1 MTTRVVSLAQAV
13 RTRPLGGHSVAG
25 RWHQRQELVAHA
37 RRFRGRHHAAAIAVV
52 VLLAVFAFRLFPGQE
67 VTILS
72 NGQAF
77 RVSAVFDAQ
86 QEALGAASITLGP
99 GDSLLVADAD
109 RHASIAVQRARP
121 VTVAVDGESL
131 AFGTTAATAG
141 GALAEAGVVLRPG
154 DVVLMDGVPA
164 SERAPLAGVRYASG
178 ALPASVPSATRPV
191 ALSVIRA
198 RPYTVYIDT
207 VRVDVNSAATT
218 VGGLVADL
226 GMTVREGDLVTPPL
240 DSPLAAGMTVA
251 LAKAR
256 TVNVTLN
263 GKETSLYTQAET
275 VAEVLAL
282 LGANPGADDILSPQ
296 RETLVFNGM
305 NLVVGTTE
313 VLLETF
319 TEQVPAPTVFEEDP
333 GLPRGEVRIVNGTAG
348 ERVSTFSVTYRNGQ
362 ETSRTF
368 VSTTVTTAPVP
379 SRHITGTKAVNA
391 TKPTVNLP
399 GFTGT
404 YREKVT
410 VWATWYNASHGAWS
424 RDDPNYGRTATGV
437 IVDHGICAVDPSVIP
452 LGTRFVVPGYG
463 MCIAADTGGGIK
475 GSKVDLG
482 FPEDA
487 GSNPWHTGYV
497 DIYILD

>member
-1 MTTRVVSLAQAV
+1 MTTRVNLAQAV
-13 RTRPLGGHSVAG
+13 RTRPLRGHLLVD

-67 VTILS
+67 VTVLS

-77 RVSAVFDAQ
+77 RVSAIFDAR
-86 QEALGAASITLGP
+86 QEALGAARITLQP
-99 GDSLLVADAD
+99 GDRLIVADAD
-109 RHASIAVQRARP
+109 HHASIAVQRARP
-121 VTVAVDGESL
+121 VTVTVDGESL

-178 ALPASVPSATRPV
+178 LPPASVPSATRPV
-191 ALSVIRA
+191 ALSVLRA

-207 VRVDVNSAATT
+207 ARVDVSSAATT
-218 VGGLVADL
+218 VEGLVADL

-240 DSPLAAGMTVA
+240 GTPLAAGMTVT

-256 TVNVTLN
+256 TVNVSLN

-275 VAEVLAL
+275 VGEVLEL
-282 LGANPGADDILSPQ
+282 LGVNPGEGDILSPS
-296 RETLVFNGM
+296 RETTVFNGM

-313 VLLETF
+313 VLLETV

-333 GLPRGEVRIVNGTAG
+333 ALPRGEVRIVNGAPG

-362 ETSRTF
+362 ETSRSFLSATL
-368 VSTTVTTAPVP
+368 TTAPVP
-379 SRHITGTKAVNA
+379 SRHITGTRAASA

-410 VWATWYNASHGAWS
+410 VWATWYNASHGAWG

-437 IVDHGICAVDPSVIP
+437 TVDHGICAVDPSFIP

-475 GSKVDLG
+475 GSKIDLG

>member
-1 MTTRVVSLAQAV
+1 MTTRVSLAQAV
-13 RTRPLGGHSVAG
+13 RTRPLRGH
-25 RWHQRQELVAHA
+25 LVAHRLHQRHELAARA

-52 VLLAVFAFRLFPGQE
+52 VLLAVVAFRLFPGQE
-67 VTILS
+67 VTVLS

-86 QEALGAASITLGP
+86 HEALGAASVSLEP
-99 GDSLLVADAD
+99 GDRVLLADAD
-109 RHASIAVQRARP
+109 RYASIAVQRARP
-121 VTVAVDGESL
+121 VTVAVDGETL
-131 AFGTTAATAG
+131 AFSTTALTAG

-154 DVVLMDGVPA
+154 DVVLMDGVSA

-178 ALPASVPSATRPV
+178 TPPAQATSANRAV
-191 ALSVIRA
+191 SLSVVRA
-198 RPYTVYIDT
+198 RPYRVHIDAA
-207 VRVDVNSAATT
+207 RVDVTSAATT

-240 DSPLAAGMTVA
+240 DTPLAAGMTVT

-275 VAEVLAL
+275 VDEVLQL
-282 LGANPGADDILSPQ
+282 LGVNPGPGDILSPP
-296 RETLVFNGM
+296 RETVVFNGM
-305 NLVVGTTE
+305 NVVVGTTE
-313 VLLETF
+313 VVLETIN
-319 TEQVPAPTVFEEDP
+319 EQIPAPTVFEEDP
-333 GLPRGEVRIVNGTAG
+333 GLPRGEVRIVNGTPG
-348 ERVSTFSVTYRNGQ
+348 ERLSTFQVTYRNGQ
-362 ETSRTF
+362 ETARSF
-368 VSTTVTTAPVP
+368 LSAVVTTAPTP
-379 SRHITGTKAVNA
+379 SRHITGTKAVSGA
-391 TKPTVNLP
+391 KPTVNLP
-399 GFTGT
+399 GFTGA

-437 IVDHGICAVDPSVIP
+437 MVDHGICAVDPSFIP

-475 GSKVDLG
+475 GAKIDLG

-487 GSNPWHTGYV
+487 GLNPWHTGYV